1 MGTLKPYDRE
11 KRTLIAQEWEPT
23 DEDLFIHR
31 PHETEAP
38 DSTLLEKLPE
48 WLQNWRVNHE
58 TIGFDRTV
66 EDLPRIRGPALVV
79 DNPMSGGLDRH
90 LEALKRFRGTILS
103 CDRAAWKLCMHGIVP
118 DVLCNVDSSFLCVPF
133 VDNPEVRRHMDRIS
147 GVFASTVNPLTVR
160 AFSGKRY
167 WFQPWLGYPL
177 TDALAA
183 RGRLPVMSTGG
194 CVHNTLWIL
203 AVNLGARVVGLVGV
217 ENSYN
222 KYGETEYPGV
232 RHRVVENK
240 YGRFYTDP
248 VYEAYNEILLKYAR
262 FARERHGVR
271 TVNCNRGGICYGEG
285 VEDLSLEEFVEGFG

>member
-133 VDNPEVRRHMDRIS
+133 VDNTEVRRHMDRIS

-167 WFQPWLGYPL
+167 WFQPWQ
-177 TDALAA
+177 
-183 RGRLPVMSTGG
+183 
-194 CVHNTLWIL
+194 
-203 AVNLGARVVGLVGV
+203 
-217 ENSYN
+217 NSYN